1 MARTKVDILH
11 RINNESMVK
20 SLIAAGVL
28 ALLIAPVALAQIPDN
43 APIVI
48 PGPND
53 TGITDTNTIFQSIC
67 TILNYVFTGLI
78 ILAILF
84 VLIAAFRYLTAGG
97 DPEKVKT
104 ASKTLIYAAVAVA
117 VGILAQAIPIIV
129 GNFLGAGSGFNVC

>member
-1 MARTKVDILH
+1 
-11 RINNESMVK
+11 MVK
-20 SLIAAGVL
+20 SLIAIGVL
-28 ALLIAPVALAQIPDN
+28 GLILAPVAFAQIQQPPD
-43 APIVI
+43 VI
-48 PGPND
+48 TLPGPHD
-53 TGITDTNTIFQSIC
+53 TGITDTHTIFQSIC

-97 DPEKVKT
+97 DPEKVKS